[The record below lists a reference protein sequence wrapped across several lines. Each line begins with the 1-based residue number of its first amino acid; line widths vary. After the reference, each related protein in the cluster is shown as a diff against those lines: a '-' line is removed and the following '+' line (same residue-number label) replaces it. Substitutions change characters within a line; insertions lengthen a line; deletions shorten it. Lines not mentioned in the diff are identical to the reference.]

1 MTTVRRPDPDRLR
14 VPGAAFLLS
23 QLGFHSG
30 RLWKERLAP
39 LGVDP
44 QLVMVLRLVASDEGR
59 SQQAL
64 GRALHIA
71 ASRMVGLIDD
81 LEERGLVE
89 RRANPDDRRARSL
102 HVTPA
107 GRKLL
112 GRLMEVSKRHEDD
125 LTRGLTPDER
135 KRLVELLGRIAEEQG
150 LTPGVHPGVGGPAP
164 DEPPRRGPTRAG
176 GGAMGHQ

>member
-1 MTTVRRPDPDRLR
+1 MTTARPPDPEWLR
-14 VPGAAFLLS
+14 APGAAFLLS
-23 QLGFHSG
+23 QLGFLSG
-30 RLWKERLAP
+30 RLWRERLDP

-64 GRALHIA
+64 GAALHIA

-89 RRANPDDRRARSL
+89 RRPNPDDRRARSL

-112 GRLMEVSKRHEDD
+112 GRVAEVSKRHEED
-125 LTRGLTPDER
+125 LTRGLTPTER
-135 KRLVELLGRIAEEQG
+135 RRLLDLLGRMAAEHG
-150 LTPGVHPGVGGPAP
+150 LAPGIHPGIEGRGPA
-164 DEPPRRGPTRAG
+164 
-176 GGAMGHQ
+176 

>member
-1 MTTVRRPDPDRLR
+1 MTTARRPHPDRLR

-23 QLGFHSG
+23 QLGFHSA

-39 LGVDP
+39 FGVDP

-102 HVTPA
+102 YVTPA
-107 GRKLL
+107 GRKLI

-125 LTRGLTPDER
+125 LTRGLTGWLAILCFLPYVGGSSDPAR
-135 KRLVELLGRIAEEQG
+135 SALGLA
-150 LTPGVHPGVGGPAP
+150 PGVHPGVGG
-164 DEPPRRGPTRAG
+164 AG
-176 GGAMGHQ
+176 GVGG

>member
-1 MTTVRRPDPDRLR
+1 MTTTRPPDPEWLR
-14 VPGAAFLLS
+14 APGAAFLLS
-23 QLGFHSG
+23 QLGFHSA
-30 RLWKERLAP
+30 RLWKERLSP

-64 GRALHIA
+64 GRTLHIA
-71 ASRMVGLIDD
+71 ASRMVSLIDD

-112 GRLMEVSKRHEDD
+112 GRVMEVSKRHEDD
-125 LTRGLTPDER
+125 LTRGLTATER
-135 KRLVELLGRIAEEQG
+135 GRLLELLGRIAGEHG
-150 LTPGVHPGVGGPAP
+150 LAPGVHPGAGG
-164 DEPPRRGPTRAG
+164 RGPG
-176 GGAMGHQ
+176 